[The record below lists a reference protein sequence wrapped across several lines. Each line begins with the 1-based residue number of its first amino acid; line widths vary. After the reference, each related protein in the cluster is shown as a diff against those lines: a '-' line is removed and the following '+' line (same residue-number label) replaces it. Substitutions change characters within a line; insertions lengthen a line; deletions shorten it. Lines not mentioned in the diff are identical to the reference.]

1 VSEAPPLVVSR
12 PTPPPPAGRT
22 SGKVAT
28 DVLVVLAA
36 AALLGI
42 LIGLLWPQL
51 ADPVTVVRTE
61 NGLVRDEVALAE
73 QFDALGWFSVL
84 SAVGGALLGAVMLA
98 WRRTDEVATLVAV
111 VAGAFLAAWLAARV
125 GLAVGPG
132 DPAAALAEAAEGDTA
147 PAALALGT
155 GVVYWVMPLFATL
168 GALLFLLSPLAEPDV
183 SRAAEGA
190 PPSRP

>member
-1 VSEAPPLVVSR
+1 MVASR
-12 PTPPPPAGRT
+12 PTPPPPSGGGSGR
-22 SGKVAT
+22 VAT

-36 AALLGI
+36 AALLGV

-61 NGLVRDEVALAE
+61 SGLVRDEVALAE
-73 QFDALGWFSVL
+73 QFDALGWYSVL
-84 SAVGGALLGAVMLA
+84 SEVGGGLLGAVMLA
-98 WRRTDEVATLVAV
+98 WRRTDEVVTLVAV

-132 DPAAALAEAAEGDTA
+132 DPAAVLSEAAEGDTA
-147 PAALALGT
+147 PAALTLDAAAA
-155 GVVYWVMPLFATL
+155 YWVMPLFATL
-168 GALLFLLSPLAEPDV
+168 GALLYLLSPLAEADV
-183 SRAAEGA
+183 SAPVQGA